1 MNLAKIINRL
11 QLKVLTREMDF
22 SKIDIQSGYASDLL
36 SCVMTGAESHAVWVT
51 LISNINIVAVASLLE
66 IPAIIITENAKTD
79 QATIDQADI
88 QGIVLLSS
96 PKANFEMIGQLWEM
110 GIGDKAIRNRKIE
123 LHIHSVLSA
132 DTVLEMIPP
141 FIIEKA
147 LQENIEILALTDH
160 NTGANVPALIEAARG
175 SGITIIPG
183 MELETEENVH
193 VLCLFDHLHQLQ
205 AFEKIVNAWLPDK
218 KNNES
223 FFGTQLVVDAEGNFI
238 RKDDRLLQTATGL
251 SLFQAQKYVHGLGG
265 LFIPAHVEREQSG
278 LLPRLGSL
286 PPELKPSII
295 EVSHYADLGNVQKR
309 WPEIKGIPTITNG
322 DAHDLDAILG
332 LTTIRIGEVNLK
344 SIEKSIVEQ
353 F

>member
-1 MNLAKIINRL
+1 MDLAKIINFL
-11 QLKVLTREMDF
+11 QLKVLTRPRDF
-22 SKIDIQSGYASDLL
+22 SKIKIESGYASDLL
-36 SCVMTGAESHAVWVT
+36 SCVVTGAESHSVWVT

-66 IPAIIITENAKTD
+66 IPAIIITEAAQVD
-79 QATIDQADI
+79 QATIDRADI
-88 QGIVLLSS
+88 QDVILLST
-96 PKANFEMIGQLWEM
+96 PKANFEIVGQLWEM
-110 GIGDKAIRNRKIE
+110 GIGDKQFKNRKIE

-205 AFEKIVNAWLPDK
+205 AFEKIVDAWLPDK

-223 FFGTQLVVDAEGNFI
+223 FFGTQLVVDSEGNFI

-251 SLFQAQKYVHGLGG
+251 SLFQAQKYVHDLRG

-295 EVSHYADLGNVQKR
+295 EISRYADLEVLQKR
-309 WPEIKGIPTITNG
+309 WPEVKGIPTITNG
-322 DAHDLDAILG
+322 DAHDLDGILG
-332 LTTIRIGEVNLK
+332 LTTIRIGEVNLAN
-344 SIEKSIVEQ
+344 IEKSIIEQ

>member
-66 IPAIIITENAKTD
+66 IPAIIITEDAKT
-79 QATIDQADI
+79 DQADI